1 MKAVEAYA
9 DLARMKR
16 PVLSTGEAAT
26 RWGTERVTAGRRLR
40 AMESAGLARHLR
52 RGLWTLEPDLEP
64 FALPPFLT
72 APYPAYVSF
81 SSALARHG
89 LIEQIPRQVSAASL
103 DRARKIETSLGTYEI
118 HHLAADVFGGYQG
131 SERGGYI
138 ATPEKALFD
147 AVYVRAA
154 AGSRAYFPELS
165 LPAEFDRDDLRGWTE
180 RIESKRLRTIVA
192 RRLREVLAS
201 ADTPD

>member
-1 MKAVEAYA
+1 MKPIEAYA
-9 DLARMKR
+9 ELARMER
-16 PVLSTGEAAT
+16 PVLTTREAAT

-40 AMESAGLARHLR
+40 VMEAAGLVRHLR
-52 RGLWTLEPDLEP
+52 RGLWTLDPDLEP

-103 DRARKIETSLGTYEI
+103 DRARRIETSLGTYEI
-118 HHLAADVFGGYQG
+118 RHLAADVFGGYRG
-131 SERGGYI
+131 SEREGYL
-138 ATPEKALFD
+138 ASPEKALFD
-147 AVYVRAA
+147 AIYTRAA
-154 AGSRAYFPELS
+154 AGGRAYFPELS
-165 LPAEFDRDDLRGWTE
+165 LPADFDRGELRGWAE

-192 RRLREVLAS
+192 RRVREVLAS
-201 ADTPD
+201 AMALD